1 LAFLKRCKASGNP
14 EVLFSECLRKF
25 FNYAIGNIGGLEKLK
40 IAAEGGHNLAK
51 YAYGLIM
58 LCSENNEFMNEGIK
72 NITQLLSNHTHTLP
86 SCNRLQQQSL
96 ISRDRQYFQL
106 GS

>member
-1 LAFLKRCKASGNP
+1 LKRCKASGNP

-40 IAAEGGHNLAK
+40 IAAEDGHNLAK

-86 SCNRLQQQSL
+86 SCNRHQQQSL
-96 ISRDRQYFQL
+96 IS
-106 GS
+106 